1 MQSTLIDNS
10 EKLKLAD
17 FLNKLI
23 DKNNYSE
30 ICIATGYWDLPGT
43 KLIFEKL
50 NAYLHKGGK
59 VKMII
64 GQEPHIRAYQMK
76 QGDSDEPT
84 FPDFYLKR
92 DFESIKED
100 YSSIA
105 QMLLTYCLEDDN
117 PPMEIRVFGQNL
129 SPKQFLHSKC
139 YIFKGESSKGIIGS
153 SNFTKNGLWENAELN
168 FLETQSAVVASEPS
182 ANNNVKGH
190 ICWFDEKW
198 ELSVPWNGKFIKEV
212 LPKLSL
218 PPQAPQPISEQEIKP
233 YDVYIR
239 FLQTLW
245 SDIAEGTNNSMLEAF
260 LPEGVQKLQ
269 YQFDAVNL
277 GYSIM
282 KRHGGFILAD
292 VVGLGKT
299 MVGIMLIKRFLE
311 DSNREGRERN
321 VLVVTPPAIKKSWI
335 ETIAL
340 FDEGKDNGVG
350 NHITFVTT
358 GSIGKLVDV
367 EEDEIETVESALEY
381 EDDGSEIN
389 TATIEEKRFG
399 LILIDESH
407 RFRNSETQ
415 MYKSMDELIGSIF
428 PSPYIIL
435 ISATPQN
442 NSPRDLKNQIYL
454 FQREHQN
461 TTLEKIEGRKLD
473 TYFSQK
479 EKQFQELKQNPN
491 TDNKALIAL
500 SKDIREKVLDDL
512 LVRRTRTDIKTYYEN
527 DAEGLKFPDIK
538 GPHAL
543 RYEMDDDLAQLFFD
557 TMEQI
562 APYDSVKKEFLFV
575 EEGLN
580 YYRYRAIEYLEK
592 KEHHELYQ
600 KRNITV
606 EGTSRR
612 LARIMQILLIKRLE
626 SSFTAF
632 KTSLR
637 NLQRYTRNM
646 LDMLND
652 NVVFICPDIDV
663 NAELNTET
671 KSIKAG
677 KLITRAMCYEDIRQK
692 IKQKGGNN
700 REYRAADF
708 SPNYK
713 AGLEAD
719 KQIIDILV
727 SRWDRETKDPK
738 QDMFLKEL
746 HKMLFNKEINN
757 PHGYDKQKMVIFTE
771 AIDTVRE
778 LKNKIEG
785 QTDYRVLAI
794 TASNRD
800 EMQNTIKSNFDA
812 NAKEKKD
819 DYDIIVTTEVLAEGV
834 NLHRSN
840 VIVNYDTPWN
850 STRLMQRIGRVNR
863 IGSKEDFVHVF
874 NFMPTAQSE
883 AQIGLVQKAHAK
895 LQAFHAMFGEDNKVF
910 TEAEELIDYD
920 NNPEALRRLVNGEES
935 VYEKYINELKTL
947 KQENENEYNR
957 IKTLPLPLVSAKRHH
972 VDETVCLVSTPK
984 GKGLY
989 LKVSD
994 DKAEDIST
1002 IDMIKSLQ
1010 CSPETKLE
1018 YIPKTINED
1027 YEKAIKEY
1035 ILFFDKMM
1043 TAKDS
1048 NPERTKAIKIII
1060 SMKKKTKDKETK
1072 HLLAI
1077 AESMVRKGNRSLA
1090 KKIIL
1095 LSNKKENELSLFE
1108 IGESDF
1114 NELILRE
1121 FSVLKKRAEASKETN
1136 KPQVTLS
1143 TVNIL

>member
-17 FLNKLI
+17 FINQLI
-23 DKNNYSE
+23 DNDNYSE

-50 NAYLHKGGK
+50 NTYLHKGGR

-92 DFESIKED
+92 DFENIKED
-100 YSSIA
+100 YSDIA
-105 QMLLTYCLEDDN
+105 QMLLTYCLEGEN
-117 PPMEIRVFGQNL
+117 PPLEIRVFGQDL
-129 SPKQFLHSKC
+129 LPKQFLHSKC
-139 YIFKGESSKGIIGS
+139 YIFKGQNSKGIIGS

-190 ICWFDEKW
+190 ICWFNEKW
-198 ELSVPWNGKFIKEV
+198 EQSVPWNGRFIKEI
-212 LPKLSL
+212 LPKLPL
-218 PPQAPQPISEQEIKP
+218 PPQTPQPISEPEVKP

-239 FLQTLW
+239 FLQILW
-245 SDIAEGTNNSMLEAF
+245 SDIAEGTHNSMLKAF

-277 GYSIM
+277 GYSMM

-311 DSNREGRERN
+311 DGNREGRERN

-350 NHITFVTT
+350 NYITFVTT

-367 EEDEIETVESALEY
+367 EEEEFETIETTF
-381 EDDGSEIN
+381 EDEEDGSEIN
-389 TATIEEKRFG
+389 VSEIENKRFG

-407 RFRNSETQ
+407 RFRNSGTQ
-415 MYKSMDELIGSIF
+415 MYTAMDDLIGSVF
-428 PSPYIIL
+428 PTPYVVL
-435 ISATPQN
+435 LSATPQN

-479 EKQFQELKQNPN
+479 EKEFQELKQNSN

-500 SKDIREKVLDDL
+500 SKDIREKILDDL
-512 LVRRTRTDIKTYYEN
+512 LVRRTRTDIKKYYE
-527 DAEGLKFPDIK
+527 DDTEGLKFPDIK

-557 TMEQI
+557 TMEKI
-562 APYDSVKKEFLFV
+562 APYDSVNKEFLFV
-575 EEGLN
+575 DEGLN

-592 KEHHELYQ
+592 EEHRQLYQ

-612 LARIMQILLIKRLE
+612 LASIMQILLIKRLE

-637 NLQRYTRNM
+637 NLQRYTQNM

-652 NVVFICPDIDV
+652 DAVFICPDIDV
-663 NAELNTET
+663 NAELDTEA
-671 KSIKAG
+671 KSLKTG
-677 KLITRAMCYEDIRQK
+677 KRITRAMCYEDIRRK
-692 IKQKGGNN
+692 IEQKGGNN
-700 REYRAADF
+700 REYRVADF

-713 AGLEAD
+713 TGLEAD
-719 KQIIDILV
+719 KQIIDSLV
-727 SRWDRETKDPK
+727 RRWDRETKDPK
-738 QDMFLKEL
+738 LFKFLKEINRT
-746 HKMLFNKEINN
+746 LFDNKINN
-757 PHGYDKQKMVIFTE
+757 PHGYDAQKLVIFTE
-771 AIDTVRE
+771 AIDTVNE
-778 LKNKIEG
+778 LKEKIESIS
-785 QTDYRVLAI
+785 DYKVLAV
-794 TASNRD
+794 TAKNRD
-800 EMQNTIKSNFDA
+800 NLQNAIQANFDA

-910 TEAEELIDYD
+910 TDAEELITYD
-920 NNPEALRRLVNGEES
+920 NNPEALQRLVNGEES

-957 IKTLPLPLVSAKRHH
+957 IKALPAPLVSAKKS
-972 VDETVCLVSTPK
+972 DTNETLCVVRTTG

-989 LKVSD
+989 LEVSESD
-994 DKAEDIST
+994 VNNLSILEMIEKLHCTSNTQPYPIPDNINEIHDKAIAQYK
-1002 IDMIKSLQ
+1002 I
-1010 CSPETKLE
+1010 
-1018 YIPKTINED
+1018 
-1027 YEKAIKEY
+1027 
-1035 ILFFDKMM
+1035 FFDKMM
-1043 TAKDS
+1043 TARDGNKK
-1048 NPERTKAIKIII
+1048 RTKALGII
-1060 SMKKKTKDKETK
+1060 SELFKR
-1072 HLLAI
+1072 ANR
-1077 AESMVRKGNRSLA
+1077 AESKAMLKTAQKLIRKGNSTLIKQVIA
-1090 KKIIL
+1090 LK
-1095 LSNKKENELSLFE
+1095 NKMQAGTELFE
-1108 IGESDF
+1108 ITEDDF
-1114 NELILRE
+1114 NQLIARE
-1121 FSVLKKRAEASKETN
+1121 FANIEQRFEQTQPAQPEIF
-1136 KPQVTLS
+1136 LS
-1143 TVNIL
+1143 TTNCK